1 MTHYF
6 QVERT
11 SDNVQILRMGASDK
25 PVTVLGEPLLRE
37 LNDLIDEMASRKDV
51 KGLVIISSKKD
62 FALGADIN
70 EFSKFKSIE
79 DAKAGSQQMQGIFN
93 KLDKLPFTTVAAI
106 DGQALGGGLELAL
119 ACDIRVITDTATLAL
134 PEVQLGLIPGAG
146 GTQRLP
152 RLVGLTAGLDMILS
166 SKRVVGRKAVKIGL
180 ADATVHPRILEQAAL
195 DFARKGKKPIK
206 RSAFS
211 TKAFGKELLNF
222 ATEANPF
229 GRAIVEKK
237 AREEVDKNTKG
248 FYPAAYKALEAVFA
262 AFDRKFDKGLELEAK
277 LFAELAFTRE
287 SKSLIHL
294 FHATTAAKRNPYA
307 DAGKKEFGDASP
319 DLIGVVGSG
328 FMGAGIATV
337 LADKDVR
344 VMLSDPNKDSTKRAL
359 AGAHKYFVKKVKR
372 GRIKPFELQMK
383 MAHISPGTSMQ
394 GFKAAD
400 IVIEAVYE
408 DLGLKQE
415 ILAQAEARAHKRQV
429 FASNTSAL
437 PIGRIAAKAKYP
449 ERVLGM
455 HFFSP
460 VEKMP
465 LLEIIVTDQTADW
478 ASDRAFRA
486 GLKMGKQIIVV
497 KDSPGFYTT
506 RALAFFLAEASLL
519 LEEGSNIEEID
530 QALTDFGFPVGPITL
545 MDEVGIDVGIHVLD
559 EMKESFPERVK
570 LPHGLDAIQ
579 KSGRLG
585 RKNGKGFF
593 IYEDGK
599 KVGPDESIY
608 ELMGE
613 DKRSYKFVPAED
625 IADRCVYIFINETI
639 RTLEEG
645 VLNHAYDG
653 DIGAVFGLGFP
664 PFLGGPLKYVD
675 HLGASNVLAKLK
687 NLEEKFGARFT
698 PARML
703 KDMAEKKE
711 KFFPEEN

>member
-1 MTHYF
+1 MTQYF
-6 QVERT
+6 KVERT
-11 SDNVQILRMGASDK
+11 SDNIQILRMGASDK

-37 LNDLIDEMASRKDV
+37 LNDILDDLTDSKDV
-51 KGLVIISSKKD
+51 KGLVIISAKKD

-70 EFSKFKSIE
+70 EFAHFKSLE
-79 DAKAGSQQMQGIFN
+79 EARAGSHQMQGIFS
-93 KLDKLPFTTVAAI
+93 KLDALPFTTVAAI

-119 ACDIRVITDTATLAL
+119 ACDIRVISENATLAL
-134 PEVQLGLIPGAG
+134 PEIQLGLLPGAG

-152 RLVGLTAGLDMILS
+152 RLIGLAAGLDMILTG
-166 SKRVVGRKAVKIGL
+166 KRITGKRAVKMGL
-180 ADATVHPRILEQAAL
+180 ADVAVHPKILEFVAL
-195 DFARKGKKPIK
+195 DLARKGKKPAK
-206 RSAFS
+206 KAAFS
-211 TKAFGKELLNF
+211 TKSIGKDLMHF

-237 AREEVDKNTKG
+237 AREEIDKNTKG

-262 AFDRKFDKGLELEAK
+262 AFDRKLEKGLELESK

-307 DAGKKEFGDASP
+307 EAGKKKFAEATP
-319 DLIGVVGSG
+319 DTIGVIGSG

-337 LADKDVR
+337 LADKNVR
-344 VMLSDPNKDSTKRAL
+344 VMLSDPNKDSTKRAM
-359 AGAHKYFVKKVKR
+359 AGAYKFFMKKVKK
-372 GRIKPFELQMK
+372 GRLKPFELSVK
-383 MAHISPGTSMQ
+383 MAHLSPGQNLQ
-394 GFKAAD
+394 GFKVAD
-400 IVIEAVYE
+400 LVIEAVFE

-415 ILAQAEARAHKRQV
+415 ILAQAESKAHENQV

-437 PIGRIAAKAKYP
+437 PIGRIAAKAKHP

-465 LLEIIVTDQTADW
+465 LLEIVVTDKTADW
-478 ASDRAFRA
+478 AADRAFRI

-530 QALTDFGFPVGPITL
+530 TALTDFGFPVGPITL

-559 EMKESFPERVK
+559 EMNTSFPDRVK
-570 LPHGLDAIQ
+570 LPNGLSAIQ
-579 KSGRLG
+579 QSGRLG

-593 IYEDGK
+593 TYEEGV

-608 ELMGE
+608 ELMGD
-613 DKRSYKFVPAED
+613 DKRTYKFVPAED
-625 IADRCVYIFINETI
+625 IQDRCVFIFINETI
-639 RTLEEG
+639 RCLEEG

-675 HLGASNVLAKLK
+675 HLGSKNVLNKMRS
-687 NLEEKFGARFT
+687 LEEKFGARFT
-698 PARML
+698 PAKALRDL
-703 KDMAEKKE
+703 AAKDG
-711 KFFPEEN
+711 KFFPEEP